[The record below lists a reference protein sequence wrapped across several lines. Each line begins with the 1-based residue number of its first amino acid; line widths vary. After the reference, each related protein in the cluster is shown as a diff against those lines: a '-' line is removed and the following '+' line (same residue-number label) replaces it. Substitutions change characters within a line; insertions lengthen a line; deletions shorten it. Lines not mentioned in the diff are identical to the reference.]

1 MSNKTINLTEKTQN
15 NLRIYEQGRQVP
27 ESAKKTIKGGDLNG
41 FTDINPMWRIKKLTE
56 LFGPI
61 GEGWNYEKTKEETI
75 PLADGRMIYT
85 VDINLFYKLESGEFS
100 SPIFGTGGATLVTF
114 RYGNLHIDDDA
125 KKKALTDALSVCC
138 KALGIGA
145 DVYWDKD
152 ISKYGELGNFAP
164 VVLPASTSTTVQ
176 TMNHITEE
184 NAVNITEVA
193 VADVLQTQIENSA
206 PANDKQKPQFI
217 TIDPATTPIPTVQD
231 AEDYTIEGNGQ
242 YKGYKLGAIFR
253 LAASGDKTATG
264 WLNWL
269 STAITKSENIAWAKF
284 YADFLRNYYTQEAN
298 KVAQNSTTN
307 NKK

>member
-1 MSNKTINLTEKTQN
+1 MKSRAIVRNYLFQILK
-15 NLRIYEQGRQVP
+15 RG
-27 ESAKKTIKGGDLNG
+27 ESAVVTDPKGEMFRDTYEIAKANKYKVKVFNTDL
-41 FTDINPMWRIKKLTE
+41 
-56 LFGPI
+56 PI
-61 GEGWNYEKTKEETI
+61 H
-75 PLADGRMIYT
+75 ADNS
-85 VDINLFYKLESGEFS
+85 D
-100 SPIFGTGGATLVTF
+100 
-114 RYGNLHIDDDA
+114 
-125 KKKALTDALSVCC
+125 
-138 KALGIGA
+138 
-145 DVYWDKD
+145 
-152 ISKYGELGNFAP
+152 GELGNFAP

-184 NAVNITEVA
+184 NAVNITEVV
-193 VADVLQTQIENSA
+193 VADALQTQIENSA